1 MCIDAATAT
10 TDRRQ
15 TMTMDITHSQT
26 NINAFLNTFAGRPE
40 SKHYNPSK
48 KMKISENNREFV
60 WSSEMQQGL
69 IISIL
74 SGLPIPA
81 FTLVNGE
88 IMNGGNRTTTLFNFR
103 NGEFTVQ
110 VPSALLRESV
120 SSNSSSSSSSSSGN
134 YIMNYEAVRA
144 NGDLASKWDTAMIS
158 IQVIT
163 NASRDQCS
171 QIYENLNKG
180 VQLTIGQ
187 LLENRNHRP
196 WVAMAQRIILPN
208 GAYPDAGLVSRVWS
222 NTFKQK
228 AKKEDDPRREL
239 AFAFQ
244 VLVSAELGP
253 QHFHSNFQR
262 HVRTIM
268 SDAIAPT
275 TDRLRAIL
283 EMLDS
288 CDESRTIPMKKKKTI
303 FKKFIGAIIYDLHAI
318 EMTRTAWSE
327 KWSAFIT
334 QIYTRDMKQIIE
346 DTIEDIG
353 WGVPSAERNGA
364 ISHNVARFLTTLAS
378 DIALTAAIG
387 AE

>member
-1 MCIDAATAT
+1 
-10 TDRRQ
+10 
-15 TMTMDITHSQT
+15 
-26 NINAFLNTFAGRPE
+26 
-40 SKHYNPSK
+40 
-48 KMKISENNREFV
+48 
-60 WSSEMQQGL
+60 
-69 IISIL
+69 
-74 SGLPIPA
+74 
-81 FTLVNGE
+81 
-88 IMNGGNRTTTLFNFR
+88 
-103 NGEFTVQ
+103 
-110 VPSALLRESV
+110 
-120 SSNSSSSSSSSSGN
+120 
-134 YIMNYEAVRA
+134 
-144 NGDLASKWDTAMIS
+144 
-158 IQVIT
+158 
-163 NASRDQCS
+163 
-171 QIYENLNKG
+171 
-180 VQLTIGQ
+180 
-187 LLENRNHRP
+187 
-196 WVAMAQRIILPN
+196 
-208 GAYPDAGLVSRVWS
+208 
-222 NTFKQK
+222 
-228 AKKEDDPRREL
+228 
-239 AFAFQ
+239 
-244 VLVSAELGP
+244 
-253 QHFHSNFQR
+253 
-262 HVRTIM
+262 M

>member
-1 MCIDAATAT
+1 
-10 TDRRQ
+10 
-15 TMTMDITHSQT
+15 MTMDITHSQT

-88 IMNGGNRTTTLFNFR
+88 IMDGGNRTTTLFNFR
-103 NGEFTVQ
+103 NGEFAVQ
-110 VPSALLRESV
+110 LPSTLLRG
-120 SSNSSSSSSSSSGN
+120 SSNSNSNSN
-134 YIMNYEAVRA
+134 EPLNYEAVRA
-144 NGDLASKWDTAMIS
+144 NGDLASRWDSAMIS

-163 NASRDQCS
+163 NASKDQCS

-180 VQLTIGQ
+180 VQLTTGQ
-187 LLENRNHRP
+187 LLENRKHRP
-196 WVAMAQRIILPN
+196 WVAMAERIIRPN

-222 NTFKQK
+222 NAFKQK

-318 EMTRTAWSE
+318 GMTRTAWSE

-334 QIYTRDMKQIIE
+334 QIYTRDMKQII
-346 DTIEDIG
+346 DDVIEAIP

-364 ISHNVARFLTTLAS
+364 ISHNVARYLTNLAS
-378 DIALTAAIG
+378 DLALAAAIG
-387 AE
+387 SE